1 MIFSRRS
8 ICVVL
13 LACCL
18 TGCAARVKNVTNL
31 PPGVTQQQAQTWDS
45 AVANL
50 HKIASTVSTFRKAL
64 TDLHSATYNGAP
76 VLADAYYAD
85 ALQTIARIDQA
96 ELSAEAVLRQ
106 TPQNFTLTT
115 KQQVG
120 TLVQQISTELQH
132 LNTTGATGIKNPKSL
147 TEVNNLLGEVSSI
160 VALILAL

>member
-1 MIFSRRS
+1 MKLKKIFL
-8 ICVVL
+8 CVA
-13 LACCL
+13 LACSL
-18 TGCAARVKNVTNL
+18 TGCAARVKTVTNL
-31 PPGVTQQQAQTWDS
+31 PPGVTLRQAQTWDS

-50 HKIASTVSTFRKAL
+50 HKVASTVSTFRKAL

-76 VLADAYYAD
+76 VLADAYYVD

-106 TPQNFTLTT
+106 TPQNFSLSA

-120 TLVQQISTELQH
+120 ALVQQISTELQH

-147 TEVNNLLGEVSSI
+147 QEVNTLLADVSTI